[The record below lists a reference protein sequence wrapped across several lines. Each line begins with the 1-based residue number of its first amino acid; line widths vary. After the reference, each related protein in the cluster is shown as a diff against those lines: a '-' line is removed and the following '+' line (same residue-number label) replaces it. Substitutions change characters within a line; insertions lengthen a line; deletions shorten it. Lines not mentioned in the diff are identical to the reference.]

1 MAAPHDDP
9 GISPDDDA
17 RADDEVAQRW
27 AEIVA
32 DLGTPADGAP
42 AEPADPDPARD
53 STRGVT
59 YPVAP
64 WVDASGHRPPREL
77 SGRDWAGSDQIDAA
91 EAEVDAQEHFVPPDP
106 GPVLGGDPLL
116 TMAWF
121 GAAGMPIAML
131 ILLVVWPGAPPVLLQ
146 GAAAIF
152 LLSCALLV
160 WRLPR
165 HRPDSDNS
173 GAVV

>member
-17 RADDEVAQRW
+17 QADDEVAQRW

-42 AEPADPDPARD
+42 VEPVDPDPARD

-64 WVDASGHRPPREL
+64 WVYASEHRAPLEP

-121 GAAGMPIAML
+121 GAAGIPIAIL
-131 ILLVVWPGAPPVLLQ
+131 ILLVVWPGAPTVLLQ
-146 GAAAIF
+146 GAAVVF
-152 LLSCALLV
+152 LLSAALLV

-165 HRPDSDNS
+165 HRPESDDS

>member
-17 RADDEVAQRW
+17 QADEVAQRW

-32 DLGTPADGAP
+32 DLSDGDA
-42 AEPADPDPARD
+42 ALTEPRDPDPARD

-64 WVDASGHRPPREL
+64 WVDASERRRPREL
-77 SGRDWAGSDQIDAA
+77 SGRDWEGTDQIDAA
-91 EAEVDAQEHFVPPDP
+91 EAEVDAEEHFVPPDP
-106 GPVLGGDPLL
+106 GPIFGGDPLV
-116 TMAWF
+116 TMAWL
-121 GAAGMPIAML
+121 GAAGIPVAML
-131 ILLVVWPGAPPVLLQ
+131 IVLVVWQGAPTRLLQ
-146 GAAAIF
+146 GAAIVF
-152 LLSCALLV
+152 VLSCALLV

-165 HRPDSDNS
+165 HRPQSDGS

>member
-9 GISPDDDA
+9 GVSPDDDA
-17 RADDEVAQRW
+17 RADDEIAQRW

-32 DLGTPADGAP
+32 DLGKSGDAGT
-42 AEPADPDPARD
+42 AEPVDPDPARD

-64 WVDASGHRPPREL
+64 WVDASERRPPREL
-77 SGRDWAGSDQIDAA
+77 SGRDWAGTDQIDAA
-91 EAEVDAQEHFVPPDP
+91 ESEIDALEHFVPPDP
-106 GPVLGGDPLL
+106 GPVFGGDPLL
-116 TMAWF
+116 TMAWL
-121 GAAGMPIAML
+121 GAAGVPIAML
-131 ILLVVWPGAPPVLLQ
+131 IGLVVWQGAPTRLLQ
-146 GAAAIF
+146 GAGVVF
-152 LLSCALLV
+152 VLSCALLV

-165 HRPDSDNS
+165 HRADSDDS